1 MNSIKPWNKRKI
13 ANGKTKNYIKFNR
26 KMKNNRIIIKKL
38 KMDQPNLKMK
48 EKELQQNLPI
58 IRRVQKERIKDTRL
72 I

>member
-48 EKELQQNLPI
+48 EKEL
-58 IRRVQKERIKDTRL
+58 
-72 I
+72 